1 MTALIVMA
9 FFAAAIGAL
18 TVVISNLSDLQASK
32 LEAARLRPEISA
44 AILNGDPCQM
54 TALCAGHPESALGRV
69 VRDVF
74 AKSDQLPADD
84 ATRSELFRMLLGQAL
99 ARETQRASRGPNLLR
114 TIGFTCIPLG
124 MMATGWDMANAIASP
139 GWRDSNHLVPP
150 YAAMASAVP
159 YTIAGLLL
167 SLTVLALYKYLK
179 SRLGTALSE
188 LDDSCS
194 DILCA
199 FLSRPTGK
207 GPQRTAGLTSARVDK
222 PLGFKAAGAN
232 PQ

>member
-1 MTALIVMA
+1 MTTLIVMI
-9 FFAAAIGAL
+9 FVAAAFGAVAL
-18 TVVISNLSDLQASK
+18 VISNLSDMQASK
-32 LEAARLRPEISA
+32 LDTAGLRPEICA
-44 AILNGDPCQM
+44 AIQNADSSQM
-54 TALCAGHPESALGRV
+54 TALCAKHPESALGRV
-69 VRDVF
+69 VKDVF
-74 AKSDQLPADD
+74 ARSCQLPADE
-84 ATRSELFRMLLGQAL
+84 ATRSELLRMLLDQAL
-99 ARETQRASRGPNLLR
+99 SGETERASRAANLLH

-124 MMATGWDMANAIASP
+124 LMATVWDIWLAIASP
-139 GWRDSNHLVPP
+139 DPAPLF
-150 YAAMASAVP
+150 ATTASAVP
-159 YTIAGLLL
+159 YTIAGLVL

-179 SRLGTALSE
+179 KRWSAGLSE

-207 GPQRTAGLTSARVDK
+207 IPQRTAGLTSARVDK